1 MTVNVVLPLPLD
13 QVFSYAV
20 PPALEADARPGCR
33 VLVPFRGRRL
43 TGVIT
48 GEGPDPDDVD
58 FRLRPI
64 DDVLDERPTCPPEL
78 LRLTR
83 WIADYYVCS
92 WGEALKAAL
101 PAGFTVQTERRLALG
116 DAEAAAWPDTEEAQS
131 VRRDLAEHDSTTLS
145 ALRKRLGM
153 AVSLQ
158 RIRSWA
164 DADLVRL
171 TTTLSDPSVSPK
183 TETHLRLAGPFQSR
197 SGARDAAESL
207 RGDKQKAVVRTLATA
222 HEKRRAPVRQADLV
236 DALDAPYSTIHS
248 LVEKGIVERTEE
260 RVHRSPL
267 SDLPPPGDPPNHT
280 LHPAQQEALDALEAE
295 IADASYHTFLLH
307 GITGSGKTE
316 VYIAALKQVVAAGRS
331 AIILVPEIALTPQT
345 VQRFRA
351 HVGDTVAVLHSQMSA
366 GERFDTWQALRD
378 GRKQIVIGPRSA
390 VLAPLDNLGLIVVD
404 EEHEASYKQFD
415 PAPRYHARDVAVMR
429 AHMNDAVCVLG
440 SATPSL
446 ESTMNARRGK
456 YTRLS
461 MPDRVPTSD
470 GTVAQLPEVEI
481 LDLTK
486 QRKKH
491 QLNGPLS
498 DPMLEAI
505 QTRIEREEQVLLL
518 QNRRGYAPVIEC
530 ADCGWVPYC
539 TDCSVSLTEHSHGRQ
554 LRCHYC
560 GHTRGMPS
568 CCPSC
573 GSDDLQRIGTGTQRV
588 EEMLS
593 RELPSATVLRMDRDT
608 TRQKGAHH
616 ALLSAFREE
625 GDILLGTQMIAK
637 GLDFARVTLVGV
649 VDADVGMLFPD
660 FRAEERTFQ
669 LLTQVAGRAGRADL
683 AGTVLLQTRNPDHAA
698 LRFAQTHDYENFAA
712 HALEERKALRYPPF
726 GNVASVE
733 FRAPDQDDAQRLATD
748 WTRHLQEHGGSIDIL
763 GPNPAFIQRVQR
775 YFRYRTILK
784 TTAGPRILQR
794 ALRHARDAYG
804 SPPAN
809 HYVSIDMDAL
819 DLL

>member
-1 MTVNVVLPLPLD
+1 
-13 QVFSYAV
+13 
-20 PPALEADARPGCR
+20 
-33 VLVPFRGRRL
+33 
-43 TGVIT
+43 
-48 GEGPDPDDVD
+48 
-58 FRLRPI
+58 
-64 DDVLDERPTCPPEL
+64 
-78 LRLTR
+78 
-83 WIADYYVCS
+83 
-92 WGEALKAAL
+92 
-101 PAGFTVQTERRLALG
+101 
-116 DAEAAAWPDTEEAQS
+116 
-131 VRRDLAEHDSTTLS
+131 
-145 ALRKRLGM
+145 
-153 AVSLQ
+153 
-158 RIRSWA
+158 
-164 DADLVRL
+164 
-171 TTTLSDPSVSPK
+171 
-183 TETHLRLAGPFQSR
+183 
-197 SGARDAAESL
+197 
-207 RGDKQKAVVRTLATA
+207 
-222 HEKRRAPVRQADLV
+222 
-236 DALDAPYSTIHS
+236 
-248 LVEKGIVERTEE
+248 
-260 RVHRSPL
+260 
-267 SDLPPPGDPPNHT
+267 
-280 LHPAQQEALDALEAE
+280 
-295 IADASYHTFLLH
+295 
-307 GITGSGKTE
+307 
-316 VYIAALKQVVAAGRS
+316 
-331 AIILVPEIALTPQT
+331 
-345 VQRFRA
+345 
-351 HVGDTVAVLHSQMSA
+351 
-366 GERFDTWQALRD
+366 
-378 GRKQIVIGPRSA
+378 
-390 VLAPLDNLGLIVVD
+390 
-404 EEHEASYKQFD
+404 
-415 PAPRYHARDVAVMR
+415 
-429 AHMNDAVCVLG
+429 VLG

-456 YTRLS
+456 YTHLS
-461 MPDRVPTSD
+461 MPERVPTSD
-470 GTVAQLPEVEI
+470 GATAQLPEVNI

-505 QTRIEREEQVLLL
+505 QTRIERDEQVLLL

-530 ADCGWVPYC
+530 ADCGWVPHC

-560 GHTRGMPS
+560 GYTRQTPS
-568 CCPSC
+568 HCPSC
-573 GSDDLQRIGTGTQRV
+573 GSDALQRIGTGTQRV

-593 RELPSATVLRMDRDT
+593 RELPQATVLRMDRDT

-698 LRFAQTHDYENFAA
+698 LRFARTHNYDAFAE
-712 HALEERKALRYPPF
+712 HALAERKALRYPPF

-733 FRAPDQDDAQRLATD
+733 FRAPKQEDAERLATQ
-748 WTRHLQEHGGSIDIL
+748 WTNRLQERSDGIDIL

-784 TTAGPRILQR
+784 TTAGPRVLQR

-804 SPPAN
+804 SPPSN